1 MVLLE
6 SFREIQSGVMFFPS
20 WSTKENDMFVP
31 VHGRASVDH
40 NALVVA
46 LPHSSG
52 PGVGM
57 LLPDRKSFGRF
68 SISATPYGFG
78 RQELGLCPQPMWTF
92 PVCTGWNELGLVAY
106 FRFLNSAGPIVSV
119 LTVVSATSERA
130 AITLFPVV
138 PEPRLYVLPAGGLE
152 PRY

>member
-6 SFREIQSGVMFFPS
+6 SSREIQSGVMFLPS
-20 WSTKENDMFVP
+20 WSIKENDMFVP
-31 VHGRASVDH
+31 VHVRARVGDH
-40 NALVVA
+40 RTIVVGLIR

-92 PVCTGWNELGLVAY
+92 PV
-106 FRFLNSAGPIVSV
+106 
-119 LTVVSATSERA
+119 
-130 AITLFPVV
+130 
-138 PEPRLYVLPAGGLE
+138 
-152 PRY
+152 